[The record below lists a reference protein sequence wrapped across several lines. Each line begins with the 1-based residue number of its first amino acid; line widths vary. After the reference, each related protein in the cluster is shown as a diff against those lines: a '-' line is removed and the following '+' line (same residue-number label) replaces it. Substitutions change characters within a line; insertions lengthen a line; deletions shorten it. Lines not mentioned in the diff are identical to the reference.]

1 MDGHIFTIFYMVI
14 SRWRGARCR
23 EVGRDAL
30 QGHLGMDS
38 AISHTSNRFLNQ
50 DQEPGESQVSKQ
62 AHKQKCRDTVAL
74 FQNGGVN
81 ASMW

>member
-38 AISHTSNRFLNQ
+38 AISLTSNRFLNQ
-50 DQEPGESQVSKQ
+50 DQEQENPRFLKRPTNKSVETQ
-62 AHKQKCRDTVAL
+62 
-74 FQNGGVN
+74 
-81 ASMW
+81 